1 LTLPLKA
8 GTVEPEEMAIAT
20 QQLGKH
26 IPVPMDMYKTKQEL
40 LGSGVFYV
48 V

>member
-1 LTLPLKA
+1 
-8 GTVEPEEMAIAT
+8 MAIAI

-26 IPVPMDMYKTKQEL
+26 IPVPMDMYKTTQEL
-40 LGSGVFYV
+40 SGSGVFYV